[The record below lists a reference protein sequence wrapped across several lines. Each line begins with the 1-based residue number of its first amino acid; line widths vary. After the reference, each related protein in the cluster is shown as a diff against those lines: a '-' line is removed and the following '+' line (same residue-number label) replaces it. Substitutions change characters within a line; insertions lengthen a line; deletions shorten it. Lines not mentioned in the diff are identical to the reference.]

1 MPLTILPVACL
12 ADNYAYLLGDPA
24 TGRAALVDV
33 PEAGPINAAL
43 AAQGWVLDTVLLTHH
58 HADHVQGLD
67 GLDGRAGATVM
78 GAADDAHRLPPL
90 DHSLRG
96 GDSVTVLGTP
106 VQVVAVPGHTIGHVA
121 FHLPAQG
128 AAFTADSL
136 MALGCGRLFEGSA
149 AQMWDSLTRLAALPP
164 DTLVHSGHDYSTA
177 NAAFARSVDPDN
189 TALAARIARLD
200 RMRADAAPMAVA
212 PLSEERAT
220 NPFLRACDADM
231 KARLGLD
238 GAPDADVFAAL
249 RARKDA
255 F

>member
-1 MPLTILPVACL
+1 MCRGWTGWTGAPVPRSWARR
-12 ADNYAYLLGDPA
+12 
-24 TGRAALVDV
+24 TTR
-33 PEAGPINAAL
+33 
-43 AAQGWVLDTVLLTHH
+43 TV
-58 HADHVQGLD
+58 
-67 GLDGRAGATVM
+67 
-78 GAADDAHRLPPL
+78 
-90 DHSLRG
+90 S
-96 GDSVTVLGTP
+96 
-106 VQVVAVPGHTIGHVA
+106 GHTIGHVA

-177 NAAFARSVDPDN
+177 NAAFAHSVDPDN

-238 GAPDADVFAAL
+238 GAPDAEVFAAL